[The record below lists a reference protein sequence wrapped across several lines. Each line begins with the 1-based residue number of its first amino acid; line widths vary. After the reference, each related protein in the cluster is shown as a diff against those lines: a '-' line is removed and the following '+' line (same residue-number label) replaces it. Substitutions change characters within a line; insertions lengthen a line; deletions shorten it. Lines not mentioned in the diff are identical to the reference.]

1 MPMAEGRK
9 RAVSLRV
16 GDADLKKVKKLAQRL
31 GARDSDVIRFAL
43 KSMLAR
49 LAPLCDGNARGRALL
64 PVFMDVGLE
73 MIRHFDLD
81 GGRLNDIINTGAPKG
96 LEIDEEDLQLIVM
109 AGLQQSYAK
118 LVLNRLRRPDQERR
132 AMDSDDP
139 LHSRLRSYLVAK
151 YVTTQRD
158 GASTGNG
165 AAHVAHD

>member
-1 MPMAEGRK
+1 MAEGRK

-16 GDADLKKVKKLAQRL
+16 GDADLKKVKRLAQRL

-49 LAPLCDGNARGRALL
+49 LEPLCDANVRGRAVL

-81 GGRLNDIINTGAPKG
+81 GVRLNDIINAGAAKG
-96 LEIDEEDLQLIVM
+96 LDIDAEDLQLIVM

-132 AMDSDDP
+132 AMDSEDP
-139 LHSRLRSYLVAK
+139 LHSRLRSYLLAK
-151 YVTTQRD
+151 YVSAPPED
-158 GASTGNG
+158 ASAGNG
-165 AAHVAHD
+165 AVHATHA

>member
-1 MPMAEGRK
+1 MAEGRK

-49 LAPLCDGNARGRALL
+49 LAPLCDANVRGRAVL

-81 GGRLNDIINTGAPKG
+81 GVRLNDIINTGAAKG

-139 LHSRLRSYLVAK
+139 LYSRLRGYLFAK
-151 YVTTQRD
+151 YVSAPPD

-165 AAHVAHD
+165 AAHGAHD